1 MTGWKEG
8 LGALTPVIQDGY
20 LYGRG
25 ASDDGYAS
33 FTIVESIKAIE
44 EQGGKHGKIFITIE
58 GGEESGS
65 PDLMYYLNK
74 IATEMGKP
82 DFMIC
87 MDSGCIDY
95 NTLWITT
102 SLRGI
107 AKVDLTVEV
116 LQESVHSGKGSG
128 VAPDSFS
135 IMRQLLDKL
144 EDSKTSK
151 VTDSLLVEIPDYRI
165 EDAKKLADY
174 QKEKIVE
181 DAVKL
186 SEGVKPLNGD
196 YAELI
201 LNNT

>member
-1 MTGWKEG
+1 M
-8 LGALTPVIQDGY
+8 
-20 LYGRG
+20 
-25 ASDDGYAS
+25 
-33 FTIVESIKAIE
+33 
-44 EQGGKHGKIFITIE
+44 
-58 GGEESGS
+58 
-65 PDLMYYLNK
+65 
-74 IATEMGKP
+74 
-82 DFMIC
+82 
-87 MDSGCIDY
+87 
-95 NTLWITT
+95 
-102 SLRGI
+102 
-107 AKVDLTVEV
+107 
-116 LQESVHSGKGSG
+116 QESVHSGKGSG

-186 SEGVKPLNGD
+186 SEGVKPLNDD

-201 LNNT
+201 LNNTWRAMMTVVGMTGFPQAEGAGNVLRDIKNFFMYRNY